1 MTKAPNVILEN
12 ARIIDCDKG
21 KAGAPVNI
29 RLKNGRVYA
38 ISETA
43 FADEG
48 EQKIDLQ
55 NSFVMPGLIDC
66 HAHPFLADTNL
77 SRLKS
82 VPLTLMTAR
91 ATNILRGMI
100 MRGFTTIR
108 DASGGD
114 WGIKQAIEDREL
126 LGPRMFISGR
136 ALSQTGG
143 HGDFRDRNEDHQMCS
158 CGSAL
163 AMTARV
169 VDGVDDIRKAVREEL
184 RKGADQIKIMVSG
197 GVSSPYD
204 PLERDQYSRAE
215 IRTVVEEATRRGT
228 YVMAHAYGES
238 AIKVALS
245 EGVRSIEHGNFIDEE
260 AAGMAVERDAFIV
273 PTLVTYE
280 ALAEKAAGAGWSEA
294 MLGKLERVRSR
305 GLASIEVSANAG
317 VNIAFGTDLLGDD
330 FDRQSQEFKIR
341 SQVQSNADIL
351 KSATVTSAKLLNRVG
366 ELGVIKEK
374 ALADL
379 IALPTNPLEDL
390 DVLAGQGEQIRLIMK
405 DGYVVKDEISTD
417 N

>member
-1 MTKAPNVILEN
+1 MSTAPDLILEN
-12 ARIIDCDKG
+12 ARIINCDN
-21 KAGAPVNI
+21 ATVSQPRNI
-29 RLKNGRVYA
+29 RMRGGRIDA
-38 ISETA
+38 ISDTP

-48 EQKIDLQ
+48 EKKIDLNNQ
-55 NSFVMPGLIDC
+55 YVMPGLIDC
-66 HAHPFLADTNL
+66 HAHPFLADTNIG
-77 SRLKS
+77 RLRS

-114 WGIKQAIEDREL
+114 WGIKQALEDREL
-126 LGPRMFISGR
+126 LGPRMFIAGR

-143 HGDFRDRNEDHQMCS
+143 HGDFRDRTEDLEMCS

-204 PLERDQYSRAE
+204 PLECDQYSRVE

-238 AIKVALS
+238 AIKIALE

-260 AAGMAVERDAFIV
+260 AANMAAERDAFIV
-273 PTLVTYE
+273 PTLVTYD
-280 ALAEKAAGAGWSEA
+280 ALADKAAGSGWTAA
-294 MLGKLERVRSR
+294 MLDKLERVRSR
-305 GLASIEVSANAG
+305 GLASIEISAAAG

-330 FDRQSQEFKIR
+330 FNRQSEEFKIR
-341 SQVQSNADIL
+341 SQVQSNADVL

-366 ELGVIKEK
+366 ELGVIKEN
-374 ALADL
+374 AIAD
-379 IALPTNPLEDL
+379 IVVIPENPLEDL
-390 DVLAGQGEQIRLIMK
+390 SILYGQGENIKMVLK
-405 DGYVVKDEISTD
+405 DGYVVKSDL
-417 N
+417 